1 MGEEFYGVIKL
12 ITGEELFSIICID
25 ENDGDPIIMLQNP
38 VIMKMLQ
45 NPNGQY
51 VKIKPWLELPTD
63 DMFLI
68 KYDKIVTMTEISDEQ
83 MINFYK
89 KYLNESEECDF
100 EFDGRV
106 KLNEKLGF
114 ITTVDNAR
122 KDLERIYN
130 INIDRK
136 ES

>member
-114 ITTVDNAR
+114 VTTVDDAR
-122 KDLERIYN
+122 KNLERIYN

>member
-68 KYDKIVTMTEISDEQ
+68 KYDKIVTMTQISDDQ

-114 ITTVDNAR
+114 ITTVDDAR
-122 KDLERIYN
+122 KNLERIYN

>member
-12 ITGEELFSIICID
+12 ITGEELFSIVCID

-114 ITTVDNAR
+114 VTTVDDAR
-122 KDLERIYN
+122 KNLERIYN

>member
-12 ITGEELFSIICID
+12 ITGEELFSTICID

-63 DMFLI
+63 DLFLI
-68 KYDKIVTMTEISDEQ
+68 KYDRIITMTEINDDQ
-83 MINFYK
+83 MIHFYE
-89 KYLNESEECDF
+89 KYLNESEDNDV

-106 KLNEKLGF
+106 KLNTKLGF
-114 ITTVDNAR
+114 VSTVDDAR
-122 KDLERIYN
+122 RSLERIFKDN
-130 INIDRK
+130 IK

>member
-114 ITTVDNAR
+114 ITTVDDAR

-130 INIDRK
+130 INIDKK

>member
-12 ITGEELFSIICID
+12 ITGEELFSIVCID

-114 ITTVDNAR
+114 VTTVDDAR

-130 INIDRK
+130 INIDKK

>member
-114 ITTVDNAR
+114 ITTVDDAR
-122 KDLERIYN
+122 KNLERIYN
-130 INIDRK
+130 INIDKK

>member
-68 KYDKIVTMTEISDEQ
+68 KYDKIVTMTEISDDQ

-114 ITTVDNAR
+114 ITTVDDAR
-122 KDLERIYN
+122 KNLERIYN
-130 INIDRK
+130 INIDKK

>member
-12 ITGEELFSIICID
+12 ITGEELFSIVCID

-51 VKIKPWLELPTD
+51 VKIRPWLELPTD

-114 ITTVDNAR
+114 VTTVDDAR
-122 KDLERIYN
+122 KNLERIYN

>member
-114 ITTVDNAR
+114 ITTVDDAR
-122 KDLERIYN
+122 KSLERIYN
-130 INIDRK
+130 INIDKK

>member
-12 ITGEELFSIICID
+12 ITGEELFSTICID

-45 NPNGQY
+45 NTNGQY

>member
-68 KYDKIVTMTEISDEQ
+68 KYDKIVTMTEISDDQ

-114 ITTVDNAR
+114 ITTVDDAR
-122 KDLERIYN
+122 KNLERIYN

>member
-12 ITGEELFSIICID
+12 ITGEELFSTICID

-45 NPNGQY
+45 NTNGQY

-114 ITTVDNAR
+114 ITTVDDAR
-122 KDLERIYN
+122 KNLERIYN

>member
-12 ITGEELFSIICID
+12 ITGEELFSIVCID

-114 ITTVDNAR
+114 ITTVDDAR
-122 KDLERIYN
+122 KNLERIYN

>member
-1 MGEEFYGVIKL
+1 MGEEFYGFIKL

-114 ITTVDNAR
+114 ITTVDDAR
-122 KDLERIYN
+122 KNLERIYN

>member
-12 ITGEELFSIICID
+12 ITGEELFSTICID

-68 KYDKIVTMTEISDEQ
+68 KYDKIVTMTEIAESQ
-83 MINFYK
+83 MIHFYQ
-89 KYLNESEECDF
+89 KYLNESDECDF

-114 ITTVDNAR
+114 ITTVDDAR
-122 KDLERIYN
+122 KNLERIYN
-130 INIDRK
+130 INIDKK
-136 ES
+136 ET

>member
-114 ITTVDNAR
+114 ITTVDDAR
-122 KDLERIYN
+122 KNLERIYN